1 MRFAPPCPALAA
13 PKRSVPLTR
22 VGTLIRPPHPA
33 GRNTVVDDPL
43 RSRRWALRA
52 DPRTA
57 VRTAVV
63 WDALDTLVAQQ
74 VTATGRTQLDVVD
87 LGGGTGGF
95 AVPLAAL
102 GHRVTV
108 VDPSPDALAALQRR
122 AAEAGVAAQ
131 VRAQQGD
138 AAALADVVPAGGAD
152 LVLCHGVLEY
162 VDEPAVAARA
172 ALTALR
178 PGGALSLLVAQR
190 LGAVLAKALSGRFE
204 DARRLL
210 EGSAAGSA
218 GDPMPRRFDRDG
230 LLALLAGRSVTVQLE
245 HGVRLV
251 SDLLPGALVDGDPDA
266 AQALLAFERAASGH
280 PQFGALASHLHLV
293 VQRGAGDHDGG

>member
-1 MRFAPPCPALAA
+1 MA
-13 PKRSVPLTR
+13 
-22 VGTLIRPPHPA
+22 
-33 GRNTVVDDPL
+33 DDPL

-63 WDALDTLVAQQ
+63 WDALDTLLAQQ
-74 VTATGRTQLDVVD
+74 VAATGRPVLDVVD

-95 AVPLAAL
+95 AVPLATL

-122 AAEAGVAAQ
+122 VAEAGVVGQ
-131 VRAQQGD
+131 VQALQGD
-138 AAALADVVPAGGAD
+138 AAALAEVVPAAGTD

-162 VDEPAVAARA
+162 VDEPAAAAQA

-178 PGGALSLLVAQR
+178 HGGVASLLVAQR
-190 LGAVLAKALSGRFE
+190 LGAVLARALAGRFD

-210 EGSAAGSA
+210 DDPDGRAGST
-218 GDPMPRRFDRDG
+218 DPLPRRFDRES

-251 SDLLPGALVDGDPDA
+251 TDLLPGALVNGDPDA
-266 AQALLAFERAASGH
+266 AEALLALERVVSGH
-280 PQFGALASHLHLV
+280 PRLSALASHLHLV
-293 VQRGAGDHDGG
+293 VRRGIDDVDLAERPVAERPVAD

>member
-1 MRFAPPCPALAA
+1 M
-13 PKRSVPLTR
+13 
-22 VGTLIRPPHPA
+22 
-33 GRNTVVDDPL
+33 VDDPL

-63 WDALDTLVAQQ
+63 WDALDTLIAQQ
-74 VTATGRTQLDVVD
+74 VAATGRTELDVVD

-178 PGGALSLLVAQR
+178 PGGVLSLLVAQR

-204 DARRLL
+204 DARRLFD
-210 EGSAAGSA
+210 GSGAGSTA
-218 GDPMPRRFDRDG
+218 GDPMPRRFDRDS
-230 LLALLAGRSVTVQLE
+230 LLALLAGRSATVQLE

-280 PQFGALASHLHLV
+280 PQLAALASHLHLV
-293 VQRGAGDHDGG
+293 VQRGADDPDGG